1 MHDPFN
7 EVDSVETDPVHD
19 VDPVQDFAPPIDS
32 FTPGRL
38 PQPEQANAETDI
50 TATIHATAEPLV
62 SSTSIPPTVSTS
74 VLKAVPSG
82 KFFLDVCSGV
92 TRPL

>member
-7 EVDSVETDPVHD
+7 EVDSVETLPVHD

-50 TATIHATAEPLV
+50 TATIHLQRNPWFPLRQFH
-62 SSTSIPPTVSTS
+62 PPFQ
-74 VLKAVPSG
+74 LQ
-82 KFFLDVCSGV
+82 F
-92 TRPL
+92 